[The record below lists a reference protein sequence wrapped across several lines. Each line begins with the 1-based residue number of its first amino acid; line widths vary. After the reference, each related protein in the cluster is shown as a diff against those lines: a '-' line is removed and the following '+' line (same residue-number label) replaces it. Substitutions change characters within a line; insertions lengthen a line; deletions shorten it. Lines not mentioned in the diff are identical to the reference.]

1 MDHRI
6 KDDAELKLVLAS
18 GENDSF
24 EFKSSVPPPDILA
37 RNLSAFSNTTGG
49 TVLFGIRE
57 DGTVSGA
64 DAQRVQHALEKAQ
77 VNLSSSPSTAVYE
90 IPYQGK
96 TVVAVDVAPSTSGP
110 VLSRGAA
117 LMRVGSTIKPITPD
131 RVVSTLP
138 VKEASVRSLSEEI
151 GQLAETI
158 SRQSTTIE
166 DLRRE
171 LVKATSWRR
180 RLLDWIGAGIVGAV
194 IALIIAKW

>member
-1 MDHRI
+1 
-6 KDDAELKLVLAS
+6 
-18 GENDSF
+18 
-24 EFKSSVPPPDILA
+24 
-37 RNLSAFSNTTGG
+37 
-49 TVLFGIRE
+49 
-57 DGTVSGA
+57 
-64 DAQRVQHALEKAQ
+64 
-77 VNLSSSPSTAVYE
+77 
-90 IPYQGK
+90 
-96 TVVAVDVAPSTSGP
+96 
-110 VLSRGAA
+110 
-117 LMRVGSTIKPITPD
+117 MRVGSTIKPITPD